1 MVSGDKVIY
10 QGEVRTIYQVYSE
23 TMVSLCLIDEDGYEY
38 EDVEEDYQTLVSD
51 LTKTFN
57 YSLL

>member
-23 TMVSLCLIDEDGYEY
+23 TMISLCLIDEDGYEY
-38 EDVEEDYQTLVSD
+38 EDVEEDYQTLVDD